1 MFAEDLKSY
10 IKAGQ
15 PLLYVTALELP
26 RAAYSIETICKSLNG
41 EGYPFHEWKVTTGWD
56 GTGNGDNPDEIFE
69 WIDKFEDN
77 SVCLLYNFHG
87 FIGEN
92 PEMPTVQNFIDGYAR
107 WKGLRPRTVIVLSP
121 IYKVAPEFERLF
133 LSVPYELPTPAQI
146 EEIVDVVTN
155 EWVEQG
161 LFSGWESEEDKRRV
175 VANAGGMTENEVE
188 NALALSMI
196 KTKTFVDPKIIM
208 SEKAKIL
215 ESSGVL
221 EYTPFDGDMS
231 SVGGLQLLKEWLIRR
246 KKVIFDSR
254 AKDFGIANPKGVFLL
269 GPPGTGKSLTAKC
282 IAQEFGLP
290 LIKFDMS
297 KVFSKFVGS
306 SEERMR
312 MVFNQIESLAPA
324 VLWVDEIEKAMA
336 GSGGGGEMDS
346 GVSKRV
352 YGQMI
357 TWMEERPK
365 DKLVYIVAT
374 ANSIQGLPAPLLRR
388 FDEVFWADLP
398 TQSNREEILEIHL
411 TKRGKE
417 MPSKASV
424 GKVVSLMQGFSGAEI
439 EKVVD
444 AALVDAFADNP
455 DNPMLKGKHLE
466 GAASAIVPQARL
478 NREEIESSRT
488 WAVGR
493 CKEAQEGD
501 PVRLDN
507 INIDKMR
514 LMASRRLD
522 TSNRN

>member
-15 PLLYVTALELP
+15 PLIYVTALELP
-26 RAAYSIETICKSLNG
+26 RAAMSIEEVCKSLNG

-56 GTGNGDNPDEIFE
+56 NSGSGDDPSEVFD
-69 WIDKFEDN
+69 WIDRFDDL

-92 PEMPTVQNFIDGYAR
+92 PEMPTVQNFIDGYQR
-107 WKGLRPRTVIVLSP
+107 WKGRSPRTVIVLSP
-121 IYKVAPEFERLF
+121 IYKVAPELERIF
-133 LSVPYELPTPAQI
+133 LPVPYELPTSDQI
-146 EEIVDVVTN
+146 EKTVSRVTDG
-155 EWVEQG
+155 WIEQG
-161 LFSGWESEEDKRRV
+161 MFKGWESEEEKQRV
-175 VANAGGMTENEVE
+175 VSNAGGMTENEVE
-188 NALALSMI
+188 NALALSLA
-196 KTKTFVDPKIIM
+196 KTKTVDPQIIM

-215 ESSGVL
+215 ESAGVL
-221 EYTPFDGDMS
+221 EYTPFEGDMS

-246 KKVIFDSR
+246 KKVIFNPKS
-254 AKDFGIANPKGVFLL
+254 KDFGIANPKGVFLL

-336 GSGGGGEMDS
+336 GASGGGEMDS

-398 TQSNREEILEIHL
+398 TQANREEILEIHMS
-411 TKRGKE
+411 KRGKE
-417 MPSKASV
+417 MPSKTSV
-424 GKVVSLMQGFSGAEI
+424 GKIVSLTQGFSGAEI

-444 AALVDAFADNP
+444 AALVDAFAESSENP
-455 DNPMLKGKHLE
+455 VLEGKHLE
-466 GAASAIVPQARL
+466 AAASELVPQARL

-488 WAVGR
+488 WSIGR
-493 CKEAQEGD
+493 CKQAQEGE

-507 INIDKMR
+507 INIDKMN
-514 LMASRRLD
+514 LMASRRVNL
-522 TSNRN
+522 N

>member
-1 MFAEDLKSY
+1 MLAEDLKSY

-15 PLLYVTALELP
+15 PLIYVTALELP

-56 GTGNGDNPDEIFE
+56 GTGSGDDPAEVFD
-69 WIDKFEDN
+69 WIDKFDDN

-92 PEMPTVQNFIDGYAR
+92 PDMPTVQNFIDGYAR
-107 WKGLRPRTVIVLSP
+107 WKGIRPRTVIVLSP

-133 LSVPYELPTPAQI
+133 LSVPYELPTPVQI

-161 LFSGWESEEDKRRV
+161 LFSGWESDDDKRRV
-175 VANAGGMTENEVE
+175 IANAGGMTENEVE

-196 KTKTFVDPKIIM
+196 KTKTSVDPKIIM

-246 KKVIFDSR
+246 KNVIFDPRS
-254 AKDFGIANPKGVFLL
+254 KDFGIANPKGVFLL

-336 GSGGGGEMDS
+336 GASGGGEQDS

-357 TWMEERPK
+357 TWMEERSK
-365 DKLVYIVAT
+365 DKLIYIVAT

-398 TQSNREEILEIHL
+398 TQANREEILEIHL

-417 MPSKASV
+417 MPSKSSV

-444 AALVDAFADNP
+444 AALVDAFADDP
-455 DNPMLKGKHLE
+455 DSPILKGNHLE
-466 GAASAIVPQARL
+466 VAASAIVPQARL

-488 WAVGR
+488 WAFGR
-493 CKEAQEGD
+493 CKEAQEGE

-507 INIDKMR
+507 INIDKMN
-514 LMASRRLD
+514 LMASRRVSL
-522 TSNRN
+522 N

>member
-15 PLLYVTALELP
+15 PLIYVTALELP
-26 RAAYSIETICKSLNG
+26 RAALSIETVCKSLNG
-41 EGYPFHEWKVTTGWD
+41 EGYPFHDWKVTTGWD
-56 GTGNGDNPDEIFE
+56 GTGSGDDPAEVFE
-69 WIDKFEDN
+69 WIDKFYDN
-77 SVCLLYNFHG
+77 SVCVLYNFHG

-92 PEMPTVQNFIDGYAR
+92 PDMPTVQNFIDGYQR
-107 WKGLRPRTVIVLSP
+107 WKGRRPRTVIVLSP
-121 IYKVAPEFERLF
+121 IYKVAPELERLF
-133 LSVPYELPTPAQI
+133 LPISYELPTPAQI
-146 EEIVDVVTN
+146 EETVSMVTDKWI
-155 EWVEQG
+155 ELEM
-161 LFSGWESEEDKRRV
+161 FSGWESDDDKRRV
-175 VANAGGMTENEVE
+175 IANAGGMTENEVE
-188 NALALSMI
+188 NALALSLA
-196 KTKTFVDPKIIM
+196 KTKTVDPKIIM

-215 ESSGVL
+215 ESAGIL

-231 SVGGLQLLKEWLIRR
+231 SVGGLQVLKDWLVRR
-246 KKVIFDSR
+246 KKVIFDPRS
-254 AKDFGIANPKGVFLL
+254 KEFGIANPKGVFLL

-336 GSGGGGEMDS
+336 GASGGGEQDS

-357 TWMEERPK
+357 TWMEERSK
-365 DKLVYIVAT
+365 DKLIYIVAT

-398 TQSNREEILEIHL
+398 TQANREEILEIHM

-417 MPSKASV
+417 MPSKTSV
-424 GKVVSLMQGFSGAEI
+424 GKVVSLTQGFSGAEI

-444 AALVDAFADNP
+444 AALVDAFSDNP
-455 DNPMLKGKHLE
+455 ENPVLKGEHLE
-466 GAASAIVPQARL
+466 AAASDVVPQARL
-478 NREEIESSRT
+478 NREEIEASRT
-488 WAVGR
+488 WSVGR
-493 CKEAQEGD
+493 CKLAQEGEA
-501 PVRLDN
+501 VRLDN
-507 INIDKMR
+507 INIDKMN
-514 LMASRRLD
+514 LMSSRRVNL
-522 TSNRN
+522 N

>member
-15 PLLYVTALELP
+15 PLIYVTALELP

-56 GTGNGDNPDEIFE
+56 GTGTGDSPDEVFDQ
-69 WIDKFEDN
+69 IDKFGEN

-92 PEMPTVQNFIDGYAR
+92 PDMPTVQNFIDGYGR
-107 WKGLRPRTVIVLSP
+107 WKGFLPRTVIVLSP
-121 IYKVAPEFERLF
+121 VYKIAPEFERLF
-133 LSVPYELPTPAQI
+133 LSVPYELPTPLQI
-146 EEIVDVVTN
+146 EEIVEVVTDG
-155 EWVEQG
+155 WIEQG
-161 LFSGWESEEDKRRV
+161 MFSGWESDEDKKRV
-175 VANAGGMTENEVE
+175 IANAGGMTENEVE
-188 NALALSMI
+188 NALALSLA
-196 KTKTFVDPKIIM
+196 KTRTVDPKIIM

-215 ESSGVL
+215 ESAGVL

-231 SVGGLQLLKEWLIRR
+231 SVGGLQLLKDWLTRR

-254 AKDFGIANPKGVFLL
+254 SKDFGIANPKGVFLL

-336 GSGGGGEMDS
+336 GASGGGEMDS

-365 DKLVYIVAT
+365 DKLIYIVAT

-388 FDEVFWADLP
+388 FDEVFWTDLP
-398 TQSNREEILEIHL
+398 TDSNREEILKIHL
-411 TKRGKE
+411 SKRGKE
-417 MPSKASV
+417 IPSARHINKITT
-424 GKVVSLMQGFSGAEI
+424 LTQGFSGAEI
-439 EKVVD
+439 EKVVN
-444 AALVDAFADNP
+444 AALVDAFAESPENP
-455 DNPMLKGKHLE
+455 VLEGKHLE
-466 GAASAIVPQARL
+466 VASSELIPQARL
-478 NREEIESSRT
+478 NREEIESSRM
-488 WAVGR
+488 WSIGR
-493 CKEAQEGD
+493 CKQAQEGE

-507 INIDKMR
+507 LNIDKKN
-514 LMASRRLD
+514 LMASRRVNL
-522 TSNRN
+522 N

>member
-1 MFAEDLKSY
+1 
-10 IKAGQ
+10 
-15 PLLYVTALELP
+15 
-26 RAAYSIETICKSLNG
+26 
-41 EGYPFHEWKVTTGWD
+41 
-56 GTGNGDNPDEIFE
+56 
-69 WIDKFEDN
+69 
-77 SVCLLYNFHG
+77 LYNFHG

-92 PEMPTVQNFIDGYAR
+92 PDMPMVQNFIDGYER
-107 WKGLRPRTVIVLSP
+107 WKGIRPRTVIVLSP
-121 IYKVAPEFERLF
+121 IYKIAPEFERIF

-146 EEIVDVVTN
+146 EERVNLVT
-155 EWVEQG
+155 EGWVEQG
-161 LFSGWESEEDKRRV
+161 MFKGWESEEEKQRV

-188 NALALSMI
+188 NALALSI
-196 KTKTFVDPKIIM
+196 TKTKTFVDPKIIM
-208 SEKAKIL
+208 AEKAKIL
-215 ESSGVL
+215 ESAGVL
-221 EYTPFDGDMS
+221 EYTPFEGDMS
-231 SVGGLQLLKEWLIRR
+231 SVGGLQLLKEWLSRR

-254 AKDFGIANPKGVFLL
+254 SRDFGVANPKGVFLL

-336 GSGGGGEMDS
+336 GAGGGGEMDS

-357 TWMEERPK
+357 TWMEERSK
-365 DKLVYIVAT
+365 DKLIYIVAT

-398 TQSNREEILEIHL
+398 TQSNREEILEIHMS
-411 TKRGKE
+411 KRGKE
-417 MPSKASV
+417 MPSKTSV
-424 GKVVSLMQGFSGAEI
+424 GKIVSLTQGFSGAEI

-444 AALVDAFADNP
+444 AALVDAFAESPENP
-455 DNPMLKGKHLE
+455 VLEGKHLE
-466 GAASAIVPQARL
+466 AAASGLVPQARL

-488 WAVGR
+488 WSIGR
-493 CKEAQEGD
+493 CKQAQEGE

-507 INIDKMR
+507 INIDKMN
-514 LMASRRLD
+514 LMASRRVNL
-522 TSNRN
+522 N

>member
-56 GTGNGDNPDEIFE
+56 GTGNGDDPGEVFNY
-69 WIDKFEDN
+69 IDNFEDN

-87 FIGEN
+87 SIGES
-92 PEMPTVQNFIDGYAR
+92 PDMRMVQNFIDGYGR
-107 WKGLRPRTVIVLSP
+107 WKGLLPRTVIVLSP
-121 IYKVAPEFERLF
+121 IYKIAAEFERLF
-133 LSVPYELPTPAQI
+133 LSVPYELPTSAQI

-161 LFSGWESEEDKRRV
+161 MFSGWESDDYKRRV
-175 VANAGGMTENEVE
+175 IANAGGMTENEVE
-188 NALALSMI
+188 NALALSMV
-196 KTKTFVDPKIIM
+196 KTGTVDPKIIM
-208 SEKAKIL
+208 SEKAKVL
-215 ESSGVL
+215 ESAGIL
-221 EYTPFDGDMS
+221 EYTPFEGDMS
-231 SVGGLQLLKEWLIRR
+231 SIGGLQLLKEWLIRR

-254 AKDFGIANPKGVFLL
+254 SKDFGVANPKGVFLL

-282 IAQEFGLP
+282 IALEFGLP

-297 KVFSKFVGS
+297 RVFGKFVGS

-312 MVFNQIESLAPA
+312 MVFDQIESLSPA
-324 VLWVDEIEKAMA
+324 VLWIDEIEKAMA
-336 GSGGGGEMDS
+336 GASGGGEMDS

-357 TWMEERPK
+357 TWMEERSK
-365 DKLVYIVAT
+365 DKLIYIVAT

-388 FDEVFWADLP
+388 FDEVFWIDLP
-398 TQSNREEILEIHL
+398 TDSNREEILKIHL
-411 TKRGKE
+411 SKRGKE
-417 MPSKASV
+417 IPSARNLEKITT
-424 GKVVSLMQGFSGAEI
+424 LTQGFSGAEI

-444 AALVDAFADNP
+444 AALVDSFAEFPENP
-455 DNPMLKGKHLE
+455 VLEGKHLE
-466 GAASAIVPQARL
+466 AAASELVPQARL

-488 WAVGR
+488 WSIGR
-493 CKEAQEGD
+493 CKQAQEGE

-507 INIDKMR
+507 INIDKMN
-514 LMASRRLD
+514 LMASRRINL
-522 TSNRN
+522 N